1 MGLQLCLALA
11 WWRWLFNGGKA
22 KVYCCCGERVTM
34 TFSCDGDL

>member
-22 KVYCCCGERVTM
+22 KAIVVVGKE
-34 TFSCDGDL
+34 